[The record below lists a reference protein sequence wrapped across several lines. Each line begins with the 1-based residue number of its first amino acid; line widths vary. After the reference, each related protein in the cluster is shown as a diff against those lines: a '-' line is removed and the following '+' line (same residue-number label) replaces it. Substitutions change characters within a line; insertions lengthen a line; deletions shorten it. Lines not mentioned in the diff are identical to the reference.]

1 MGGLQPPME
10 RVRVWRCKGPSNY
23 TKQALEA
30 RHSHVQQVTQSCR
43 ICIGNLV
50 PRDKSIGESN
60 YSRGRCK
67 NPMNSFTV
75 KRKKNR
81 IPRMKII
88 SIELNLFH

>member
-10 RVRVWRCKGPSNY
+10 RVRVRRCKGPSNY

-50 PRDKSIGESN
+50 PRDESISESN

-67 NPMNSFTV
+67 NPMNSSTA
-75 KRKKNR
+75 
-81 IPRMKII
+81 
-88 SIELNLFH
+88 